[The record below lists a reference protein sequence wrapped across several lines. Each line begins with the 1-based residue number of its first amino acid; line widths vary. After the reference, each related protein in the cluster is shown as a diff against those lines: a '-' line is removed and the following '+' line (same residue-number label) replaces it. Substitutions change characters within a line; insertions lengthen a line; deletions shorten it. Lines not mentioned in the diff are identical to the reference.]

1 MPGNTVKTKAAGRL
15 RGAGQSPIVAARND
29 KKPIDGVWS
38 MIKAPLR
45 PRPLVLA
52 AFAATALAFATL
64 PLAAEEQEPD
74 LELGKQLN
82 RQCALCHGLHSQGI
96 LGGKY
101 PRLAGLPEYYQ
112 IKALTEYRD
121 GVREHAAMTVVGGL
135 RTMSDHD
142 LRSLA
147 AYLADIDLD
156 AVHPLDVP
164 TPEGADVEQGEELYQ
179 DDCKTCHGRKGEGKA
194 SKESP
199 QLAGQY
205 DGYMLRQIGM
215 FKEKKREHGGDPE
228 DDTFDDY
235 TDQQILDIVGYI
247 TTLDDKD

>member
-1 MPGNTVKTKAAGRL
+1 MRHP
-15 RGAGQSPIVAARND
+15 
-29 KKPIDGVWS
+29 
-38 MIKAPLR
+38 PLS
-45 PRPLVLA
+45 PRPLLLAVLA
-52 AFAATALAFATL
+52 AAALACGPVT
-64 PLAAEEQEPD
+64 AEEQEPD
-74 LELGKQLN
+74 VELGKQLN

-121 GVREHAAMTVVGGL
+121 GIRNHAAMTVVGGL

-156 AVHPLDVP
+156 EVFPLDVP
-164 TPEGADVEQGEELYQ
+164 TPEGADVENGEDLYQ
-179 DDCKTCHGRKGEGKA
+179 GDCKTCHGRKGEGKA

-205 DGYMLRQIGM
+205 DGYLLRQIET
-215 FKEKKREHGGDPE
+215 FKAKKREHGGDPE

-235 TDQQILDIVGYI
+235 TDQEILDIVGYV
-247 TTLDDKD
+247 TTLDDKE

>member
-1 MPGNTVKTKAAGRL
+1 MRL
-15 RGAGQSPIVAARND
+15 
-29 KKPIDGVWS
+29 
-38 MIKAPLR
+38 APLR
-45 PRPLVLA
+45 PWPYLLA
-52 AFAATALAFATL
+52 AVAATSLAFGT
-64 PLAAEEQEPD
+64 LAAEEQEPD

-135 RTMSDHD
+135 RSMSDHD

-164 TPEGADVEQGEELYQ
+164 TPEGANIEAGEELYQ

-205 DGYMLRQIGM
+205 DGYLLRQIEM
-215 FKEKKREHGGDPE
+215 FKAKKREHGGDPD

-235 TDQQILDIVGYI
+235 EDQQILDIVGYI
-247 TTLDDKD
+247 TTLDDKK

>member
-1 MPGNTVKTKAAGRL
+1 MNHPSKGVRFH
-15 RGAGQSPIVAARND
+15 GA
-29 KKPIDGVWS
+29 
-38 MIKAPLR
+38 
-45 PRPLVLA
+45 VLA
-52 AFAATALAFATL
+52 LAGCLAFTGSVF
-64 PLAAEEQEPD
+64 AAEEQEPD

-82 RQCALCHGLHSQGI
+82 RQCALCHGLYSQGI

-121 GVREHAAMTVVGGL
+121 GIREHAAMTVVGGL

-147 AYLADIDLD
+147 AYLANIDLD
-156 AVHPLDVP
+156 EVYPLDVP
-164 TPEGADVEQGEELYQ
+164 TPEGADIANGEDIYKY
-179 DDCKTCHGRKGEGKA
+179 DCRTCHGRKGEGKS

-199 QLAGQY
+199 QVAGQY
-205 DGYMLRQIGM
+205 AGYLIRQIEM
-215 FKEKKREHGGDPE
+215 FKDDKRVHAGDPE

-235 TDQQILDIVGYI
+235 TDQEILDIVGFV
-247 TTLDDKD
+247 TTLDDKDEK

>member
-1 MPGNTVKTKAAGRL
+1 MRL
-15 RGAGQSPIVAARND
+15 
-29 KKPIDGVWS
+29 
-38 MIKAPLR
+38 APLR
-45 PRPLVLA
+45 PWPYLLA
-52 AFAATALAFATL
+52 AVAATSLAFGT
-64 PLAAEEQEPD
+64 LAAEEQEPD

-135 RTMSDHD
+135 RSMSDHD

-164 TPEGADVEQGEELYQ
+164 TPEGANIEAGEELYQ

-205 DGYMLRQIGM
+205 DGYLLRQIEM
-215 FKEKKREHGGDPE
+215 FKAKKREHGGDPE

-235 TDQQILDIVGYI
+235 EDQQILDIVGYI
-247 TTLDDKD
+247 TTLDDKK

>member
-1 MPGNTVKTKAAGRL
+1 MRL
-15 RGAGQSPIVAARND
+15 
-29 KKPIDGVWS
+29 
-38 MIKAPLR
+38 APLR
-45 PRPLVLA
+45 PRPYLLA
-52 AFAATALAFATL
+52 ALAATSLAFGT
-64 PLAAEEQEPD
+64 LAAEEQEPD

-121 GVREHAAMTVVGGL
+121 GIREHAAMTVVGGL

-156 AVHPLDVP
+156 EVHPLDVP
-164 TPEGADVEQGEELYQ
+164 TPEGADVAAGEELYQ
-179 DDCKTCHGRKGEGKA
+179 ADCRTCHGRKGEGKA

-205 DGYMLRQIGM
+205 DGYLLRQIEM
-215 FKEKKREHGGDPE
+215 FKGKKREHGGDPE

-247 TTLDDKD
+247 TTLDDKK

>member
-1 MPGNTVKTKAAGRL
+1 MR
-15 RGAGQSPIVAARND
+15 QSPVR
-29 KKPIDGVWS
+29 V
-38 MIKAPLR
+38 R
-45 PRPLVLA
+45 PSLLA
-52 AFAATALAFATL
+52 AAAALSVALAI
-64 PLAAEEQEPD
+64 PVSAADEQEPD

-121 GVREHAAMTVVGGL
+121 GIREHSAMTVVGGL
-135 RTMSDHD
+135 RSMSDHD

-147 AYLADIDLD
+147 AYLSDIDL
-156 AVHPLDVP
+156 AVVHPLDVP
-164 TPEGADVEQGEELYQ
+164 TPEGADLEVGEGLFQ
-179 DDCKTCHGRKGEGKA
+179 DDCKSCHGRKGEGKA

-205 DGYMLRQIGM
+205 DGYLLRQIHM
-215 FKEKKREHGGDPE
+215 FKEKKREHAGDPE

-235 TDQQILDIVGYI
+235 SDQQILDIVGYV

>member
-1 MPGNTVKTKAAGRL
+1 MRQAPPRAHPTLLSA
-15 RGAGQSPIVAARND
+15 VAAL
-29 KKPIDGVWS
+29 S
-38 MIKAPLR
+38 L
-45 PRPLVLA
+45 
-52 AFAATALAFATL
+52 ALASFA
-64 PLAAEEQEPD
+64 PVAEEQEPD

-121 GVREHAAMTVVGGL
+121 GIREHAAMTVVGGL

-147 AYLADIDLD
+147 AYLADIDLNE
-156 AVHPLDVP
+156 VHPLDVP
-164 TPEGADVEQGEELYQ
+164 TPEGADLEAGEELYH

-199 QLAGQY
+199 QVAGQY
-205 DGYMLRQIGM
+205 DGYLLRQIGM
-215 FKEKKREHGGDPE
+215 FKDKKREHGGDPE

-235 TDQQILDIVGYI
+235 TDQEILDIVGYI
-247 TTLDDKD
+247 TTLDDNK

>member
-1 MPGNTVKTKAAGRL
+1 MRHP
-15 RGAGQSPIVAARND
+15 
-29 KKPIDGVWS
+29 
-38 MIKAPLR
+38 PLS
-45 PRPLVLA
+45 PRPLLLAVLA
-52 AFAATALAFATL
+52 AAALACGPVTAD
-64 PLAAEEQEPD
+64 EQEPD

-121 GVREHAAMTVVGGL
+121 GIRNHAAMTVVGGL

-156 AVHPLDVP
+156 EVFPLDVP
-164 TPEGADVEQGEELYQ
+164 TPEGADVENGEDLYQ
-179 DDCKTCHGRKGEGKA
+179 GDCKTCHGRKGEGKA

-205 DGYMLRQIGM
+205 DGYLLRQIET
-215 FKEKKREHGGDPE
+215 FKAKKREHGGDPE

-235 TDQQILDIVGYI
+235 TDQEILDIVGYV
-247 TTLDDKD
+247 TTLDDKE

>member
-1 MPGNTVKTKAAGRL
+1 MTHSSVH
-15 RGAGQSPIVAARND
+15 AR
-29 KKPIDGVWS
+29 PALLI
-38 MIKAPLR
+38 A
-45 PRPLVLA
+45 A
-52 AFAATALAFATL
+52 AFSVALAIPAS
-64 PLAAEEQEPD
+64 AADEPEPD
-74 LELGKQLN
+74 LELGRQLN

-121 GVREHAAMTVVGGL
+121 GIREHSAMTVVGGL
-135 RTMSDHD
+135 RSMSDHD

-147 AYLADIDLD
+147 AYLSDIDLM
-156 AVHPLDVP
+156 AVQPLDVP
-164 TPEGADVEQGEELYQ
+164 TPEGADLAVGEELYQ
-179 DDCKTCHGRKGEGKA
+179 DDCKSCHGRKGEGKA

-205 DGYMLRQIGM
+205 DGYLMRQIQM
-215 FKEKKREHGGDPE
+215 FKAKRREHAGDPE

-235 TDQQILDIVGYI
+235 SDQQILDIVGYV
-247 TTLDDKD
+247 TTLDDKE

>member
-1 MPGNTVKTKAAGRL
+1 MRL
-15 RGAGQSPIVAARND
+15 
-29 KKPIDGVWS
+29 
-38 MIKAPLR
+38 APLR
-45 PRPLVLA
+45 PWPYLLA
-52 AFAATALAFATL
+52 AVAATSLAFGT
-64 PLAAEEQEPD
+64 LAAEEQEPD

-112 IKALTEYRD
+112 IKALTDYRD
-121 GVREHAAMTVVGGL
+121 GIREHAAMTVVGGL

-156 AVHPLDVP
+156 VVHPLDVP
-164 TPEGADVEQGEELYQ
+164 TPEGANIEAGEELYQ

-205 DGYMLRQIGM
+205 DGYLLRQIEM
-215 FKEKKREHGGDPE
+215 FKAKKREHGGDPD

-235 TDQQILDIVGYI
+235 EDQQILDIVGYI
-247 TTLDDKD
+247 TTLDDKQ